1 MSKLIERKED
11 KFHNKLEL
19 VTQKTTLWSVSKL
32 YDYGLSWQRNDVK
45 ANFRY
50 WSTPEGDSILLDLDY
65 GGPDWLFLRDGDI
78 VIRINNTKNIVL
90 KPSGENTD
98 VSSNEG
104 HKIICRE
111 VLYYEISSDD
121 FKDLCDATA
130 IEFQITGRTSFV
142 NGKAENLQTI
152 ARVLYDSLFEPKY
165 DTKALE
171 EKLRGKWGALLSM
184 ILAFPASIVCGW
196 MMGWTLFNFELYL
209 KDSDGDGV
217 VNGVFVDLDLAYIG
231 LCITIVFFVI
241 NYFLPYKK
249 KYKWIPYAITLILA
263 LLGLLLTD

>member
-19 VTQKTTLWSVSKL
+19 VTQKATLWSVSKL

-90 KPSGENTD
+90 KPLGENTD

-104 HKIICRE
+104 HRIICRE

-152 ARVLYDSLFEPKY
+152 ARSLYDELYGAKFNSIAEFEQ
-165 DTKALE
+165 
-171 EKLRGKWGALLSM
+171 LRRKKNTLWCMLLA
-184 ILAFPASIVCGW
+184 IPASLVGCFVGAFLSVE
-196 MMGWTLFNFELYL
+196 GVRFF
-209 KDSDGDGV
+209 SDAWDIFAV
-217 VNGVFVDLDLAYIG
+217 SLMLVLAPFG
-231 LCITIVFFVI
+231 LNAI
-241 NYFLPYKK
+241 LPYPSREKK
-249 KYKWIPYAITLILA
+249 IVYWLGITST
-263 LLGLLLTD
+263 LLGIISYSVMYLV

>member
-11 KFHNKLEL
+11 KFHKKLEL

-121 FKDLCDATA
+121 FKDLCDATS
-130 IEFQITGRTSFV
+130 IEFQITGRTNFV
-142 NGKAENLQTI
+142 NGKADNLQTI
-152 ARVLYDSLFEPKY
+152 ARSLYDELYEAKFNSIAEFEQ
-165 DTKALE
+165 
-171 EKLRGKWGALLSM
+171 LRRKKNTLWCMLLA
-184 ILAFPASIVCGW
+184 IPASLAGCFIGAF
-196 MMGWTLFNFELYL
+196 LFMEALRTYP
-209 KDSDGDGV
+209 DGCDL
-217 VNGVFVDLDLAYIG
+217 VFLAVALI
-231 LCITIVFFVI
+231 LVLVPFIFNAI
-241 NYFLPYKK
+241 LPYPSKEKK
-249 KYKWIPYAITLILA
+249 ITYWVGIVSSVIGIISYAVMY
-263 LLGLLLTD
+263 

>member
-104 HKIICRE
+104 HRIICRE

-142 NGKAENLQTI
+142 NGKADNLQTI
-152 ARVLYDSLFEPKY
+152 ARILYDNLFEPKY

-171 EKLRGKWGALLSM
+171 EKMKGKWGALLSM
-184 ILAFPASIVCGW
+184 IFAFPASIACGIL
-196 MMGWTLFNFELYL
+196 MYNALYYL
-209 KDSDGDGV
+209 NLYWKGDEYYSG
-217 VNGVFVDLDLAYIG
+217 GYGIKYDLEWIILNI
-231 LCITIVFFVI
+231 CITIVFFII

-249 KYKWIPYAITLILA
+249 KYKWIPYVIVIILM
-263 LLGLLLTD
+263 LFGLLTD

>member
-45 ANFRY
+45 ASFRY

-104 HKIICRE
+104 HSIICRE

-121 FKDLCDATA
+121 FKDLCDATS

-142 NGKAENLQTI
+142 NGKADNLQTI
-152 ARVLYDSLFEPKY
+152 ARSLYDELYGAKFNSIAEFEQ
-165 DTKALE
+165 
-171 EKLRGKWGALLSM
+171 LRRKKNTLWCMLLA
-184 ILAFPASIVCGW
+184 IPAS
-196 MMGWTLFNFELYL
+196 
-209 KDSDGDGV
+209 
-217 VNGVFVDLDLAYIG
+217 LAGCFIG
-231 LCITIVFFVI
+231 AAFFVMNLDPGFYEGWSMVVSLMAVFAPFLLNAI
-241 NYFLPYKK
+241 LPYPSKEKK
-249 KYKWIPYAITLILA
+249 ITYWAGIVSIVIGGICGAISLS
-263 LLGLLLTD
+263 